1 MKIHYTNILLFP
13 LKLNILVNTHKK
25 PHTTARHTQKIPTTR
40 SLSECEL
47 YAPVNYYSDPQM
59 KEVMDNFNKQ
69 TQQRFHEYDERMKTT
84 RQKCKE
90 KCDKEIQKIILKDK
104 IEKELNEKFSAL
116 HTDIQSDDIPTCICE
131 KSLADKVEK
140 GCLRCGSI
148 LGAAMPELGLVGG
161 NLLYA
166 LNQWKTY
173 ALFETTKYALAKG
186 AAQGAI
192 AGNAQGVAIVLFGLN
207 KLGIKELYPELLQ
220 SIGSKIPYYDI
231 ANIAKAIITKKNQ
244 FCGINQSVAHGAM
257 CEKIDFNFG
266 MRIRLGSRVKYGPP
280 ARDSVPKI
288 INNLVDKAT
297 SSAEAEAAQVSSETS
312 SKILTKQTD
321 VINTIY
327 MSNQTAI
334 IASIIAIIIIVS
346 IMVIIYLILRYR
358 RKKKMKK
365 KLLYIKL
372 LEE

>member
-69 TQQRFHEYDERMKTT
+69 TQQRFHEYDERMKTI
-84 RQKCKE
+84 RQKCKDT
-90 KCDKEIQKIILKDK
+90 CDKEIQKIILKDK
-104 IEKELNEKFSAL
+104 LEKQMAQQFSTL
-116 HTDIQSDDIPTCICE
+116 HTDIHSDAIPTCICE

-140 GCLRCGSI
+140 GCLRCGSV
-148 LGAAMPELGLVGG
+148 LGGGVMPGFGAIGG
-161 NLLYA
+161 TALYA
-166 LNQWKTY
+166 LNQLKPT
-173 ALFETTKYALAKG
+173 AIAAATKYALAEGAAKG
-186 AAQGAI
+186 A
-192 AGNAQGVAIVLFGLN
+192 VAVTNLSSSILLKYNSTCMSLDTSITVPAACSKFQI
-207 KLGIKELYPELLQ
+207 KLGIHLSETNTYGTPAYTA
-220 SIGSKIPYYDI
+220 IP
-231 ANIAKAIITKKNQ
+231 NGLK
-244 FCGINQSVAHGAM
+244 GI
-257 CEKIDFNFG
+257 
-266 MRIRLGSRVKYGPP
+266 LGE
-280 ARDSVPKI
+280 
-288 INNLVDKAT
+288 AT
-297 SSAEAEAAQVSSETS
+297 QGAEAKAAQVSSATS
-312 SKILTKQTD
+312 SKIITEQKG

-327 MSNQTAI
+327 MSNQTAV
-334 IASIIAIIIIVS
+334 IASIIAIVVIVL

-365 KLLYIKL
+365 KLQYIKL